1 MSVHQVI
8 IVVKDL
14 EPMQLVRM
22 SVRAGMEIMNQ
33 FDPTRTAYAGSH
45 EHKNFNAWFD
55 EWIEAGSPQN
65 IYVAD
70 ESAGLDE
77 VEFHAN
83 LEGAPTN
90 FIQDGSNSTILVV
103 GPFDSARL
111 NYYTQNCKPI

>member
-8 IVVKDL
+8 IVLKDL
-14 EPMQLVRM
+14 EPNKLVRM
-22 SVRAGMEIMNQ
+22 CVLAGMEIMNQ
-33 FDPTRTAYAGSH
+33 FDPNRTSYVGSY
-45 EHKNFNAWFD
+45 EHKNFNSLFD
-55 EWIEAGSPQN
+55 EWIDSGSPQH
-65 IYVAD
+65 IYVVD
-70 ESAGLDE
+70 ESSDFDE

-90 FIQDGSNSTILVV
+90 FIQDDNNSTILVV